1 MDNYMIDN
9 QRMRQWYNIC
19 TILQGTRIVTVL
31 ILATRNVRMQNRQN
45 TAGQTRDRR
54 LYPRFTAPERSLVA
68 MSGDSSRLPY
78 NLTDISE
85 GGMAF
90 LYLKDRQLFLT
101 ENHMDIY
108 LNETLEIARL
118 QVVIIADIKHKNYS
132 TFKRRCSVRFGE
144 MTRKQRLQL
153 KTFITH
159 HAATATS
166 RV

>member
-1 MDNYMIDN
+1 
-9 QRMRQWYNIC
+9 
-19 TILQGTRIVTVL
+19 
-31 ILATRNVRMQNRQN
+31 MQNRQN
-45 TAGQTRDRR
+45 AAGQTRDRR

-90 LYLKDRQLFLT
+90 LYLKDRPLFLA

-108 LNETLEIARL
+108 LDETLEIARL
-118 QVVIIADIKHKNYS
+118 QVVVIADIKHKNYS
-132 TFKRRCSVRFGE
+132 TLKRRCGVRFGE
-144 MTRKQRLQL
+144 MTQTQILQL

-159 HAATATS
+159 HAATATLS
-166 RV
+166 T